1 MLVLQSLVGRR
12 AHVTVAIPENG
23 AGEISLQAGGERTA
37 QLAWSAD
44 GATIPLGREVVI
56 QDVRGTRFIV
66 AVVKVVE
73 PEGVY
78 R

>member
-1 MLVLQSLVGRR
+1 MLVLQTLVGRR
-12 AHVTVAIPENG
+12 ARVTVAIPENG
-23 AGEISLQAGGERTA
+23 AGEISLQAGGEQTA

-44 GATIPLGREVVI
+44 GATVPLGREVVI